1 MPARNGSIGLIM
13 IQSKGSLVLLKKA
26 VDRFTEALEEPVSS
40 IVMDATIQ
48 RFEFTYELLW
58 KTLKTFLEDV
68 HGIRTVSP
76 KQVFKEAYA
85 LSLIEEEDI
94 FLEMI
99 KSRNL
104 LSHTYNEEQATDI
117 YKKCNSYASS
127 AKNVYNKICI
137 DKTGNGR

>member
-1 MPARNGSIGLIM
+1 MTSD
-13 IQSKGSLVLLKKA
+13 KLKKSLINFEKA
-26 VDRFTEALEEPVSS
+26 TRRFSEVLQEPVSS

-58 KTLKTFLEDV
+58 KTLKIFLEDI
-68 HGIRTVSP
+68 HGIRAGSP
-76 KQVFKEAYA
+76 RLVFKEAYA
-85 LSLIEEEDI
+85 LSIIDQEDI

-117 YKKCNSYASS
+117 YKKCPSYLIVM
-127 AKNVYNKICI
+127 KNVCEKLSKNQ
-137 DKTGNGR
+137 NL